1 VFGSKAKISTD
12 LDILVAGFVCKDFSS
27 LDNSRKS
34 LQQRDE
40 SGHTSFSIYEY
51 INKAKPKM
59 VLFENFKKIPW
70 TTDGERQK
78 FEDAYIKKIRKD
90 TKWRRGNPPVKLP
103 SDFESHS
110 R

>member
-1 VFGSKAKISTD
+1 
-12 LDILVAGFVCKDFSS
+12 
-27 LDNSRKS
+27 
-34 LQQRDE
+34 
-40 SGHTSFSIYEY
+40 
-51 INKAKPKM
+51 M

>member
-1 VFGSKAKISTD
+1 VFGSKAKLSAD
-12 LDILVAGFVCKDFSS
+12 LDILVAGFVYKDISP
-27 LDNSRKS
+27 LNNSRKS
-34 LQQRDE
+34 LQQRGE
-40 SGHTSFSIYEY
+40 SGPTFFSIYEY

-78 FEDAYIKKIRKD
+78 FEDAYIKKTRKD